1 MIKNTK
7 LGIPDAMLV
16 ALIFFAGAVDSCMNE
31 SASFLMVA
39 LAMYV
44 LLFEKGE
51 KVKDAA
57 KRALLLFCLFA
68 VLQGGLHVLDYVIRI
83 LSSKELLS
91 KFFYLLSGVRIVTY
105 MVFGIKETLTYMSL
119 RGTGVSVQKEEP
131 VEPKQPEQASAT
143 QTAAPQSADQAIVCP
158 VCGNPVDKGVHFCKK
173 CGAKTTQ

>member
-16 ALIFFAGAVDSCMNE
+16 ALIFLAGTADT
-31 SASFLMVA
+31 FLMVA
-39 LAMYV
+39 LAVYV
-44 LLFEKGE
+44 LLFENGD

-57 KRALLLFCLFA
+57 KRALLLFGLFA

-83 LSSKELLS
+83 LLTNE
-91 KFFYLLSGVRIVTY
+91 SGYNTVYNNLVYILAGARIVTY
-105 MVFGIKETLTYMSL
+105 MVFGIKEILTYMSL
-119 RGTGVSVQKEEP
+119 RGTGVSVQKEIPKEEP
-131 VEPKQPEQASAT
+131 AKEAQPTPQ
-143 QTAAPQSADQAIVCP
+143 AAPQSAPQAMVCP